1 MYIFFFLYLVVNK
14 VDYIIDH
21 GLMTGEMGIVYVS
34 NVTDTLMLHIGI

>member
-21 GLMTGEMGIVYVS
+21 GLMSGEMTPYIMS